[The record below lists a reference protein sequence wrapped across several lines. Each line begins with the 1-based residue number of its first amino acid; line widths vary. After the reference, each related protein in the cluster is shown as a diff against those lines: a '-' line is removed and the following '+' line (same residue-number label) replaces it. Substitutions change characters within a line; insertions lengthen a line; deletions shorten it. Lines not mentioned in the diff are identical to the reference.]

1 MCETNANIF
10 PPKLNKFLNLYIS
23 IVKKAPVCNSSKFD
37 IQLVMLE
44 CFSLDRS
51 QHCRIKTVNNNLR
64 CCVMFEDI

>member
-1 MCETNANIF
+1 MCETHANIF

-44 CFSLDRS
+44 CFSLD
-51 QHCRIKTVNNNLR
+51 KPAL
-64 CCVMFEDI
+64 